1 VWFCSDEHL
10 SFDPARSVGDSVFV
24 APAHLDPTVAYHEAM
39 HLADFSS
46 GEILETW
53 PVDLRGW

>member
-1 VWFCSDEHL
+1 VGE
-10 SFDPARSVGDSVFV
+10 SVYI

-39 HLADFSS
+39 HVADFET
-46 GEILETW
+46 GEVLETW